1 MWKVGLLIGFSEIC
15 LGSGLV
21 FCLRPGSTF
30 IYVGYATHVYS
41 VLIYSDLTP

>member
-30 IYVGYATHVYS
+30 IYMLGTLPMYIVS
-41 VLIYSDLTP
+41 